1 MYQEL
6 LFPGGTGSVRE
17 DRPSPPLHDAFSSVG
32 DKHTPTNPI
41 MSQPDAIVRGTGY
54 SESTRG
60 RQHPQLGALG
70 TRQAMREG

>member
-32 DKHTPTNPI
+32 DKHTPTNPK

-60 RQHPQLGALG
+60 RQHPQLGAWGLAK
-70 TRQAMREG
+70 R